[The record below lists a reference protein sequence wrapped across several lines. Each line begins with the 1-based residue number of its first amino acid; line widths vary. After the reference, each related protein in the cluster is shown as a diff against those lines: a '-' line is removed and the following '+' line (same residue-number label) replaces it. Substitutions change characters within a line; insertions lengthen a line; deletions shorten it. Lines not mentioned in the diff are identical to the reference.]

1 MSFKI
6 RCECGRI
13 LVVPE
18 RREGTRVKCPDCGS
32 KLVVQKE
39 AEVHVTSRR
48 QRVTQP
54 KRPATPDAKRRRSE
68 TSDDTPTS
76 PKSATSTPQPKRL
89 RSKSRSNRTDDGT
102 PQDATASRVAKPSRE
117 TTTDATPPS
126 TPKPKRNKPT
136 REKKARKRK
145 SSAARTK
152 TTTQQTDSPAPNPAT
167 DVPPEAPH
175 QAPASTP
182 PPPPTQQQP
191 PPTEETELS
200 PARRQAQQTPPPLP
214 KKHGRSSPPTP
225 DPAASPASSP
235 TASPTPSANRASVA
249 SDSPTTAAAESSTD
263 TPTRRLRG
271 VEWDQ
276 ARRSIAGY
284 AGLGLAVIALTS
296 LVPAGFDLA
305 QHLQSVHSTGLS
317 RWAVLLFCGAAL
329 QLAYAGYVLQLR
341 DWGTVWVTS
350 ALSFC
355 LATTYVAFFTL
366 LWMSQQQSIVLDAL
380 DLGGHID
387 HRKATG
393 WCFIMF
399 CMTGM
404 FCYLSA
410 RSGAR
415 WYRLHRRLSQEA

>member
-48 QRVTQP
+48 QRASQS
-54 KRPATPDAKRRRSE
+54 KRPATPTAKRRRSE
-68 TSDDTPTS
+68 TSDDTPTP

-89 RSKSRSNRTDDGT
+89 RSKSRRNRTDGGT

-117 TTTDATPPS
+117 TTDATPPS
-126 TPKPKRNKPT
+126 TPKPKRNKTT

-145 SSAARTK
+145 SSAARTT

-182 PPPPTQQQP
+182 PPPPAQQQP
-191 PPTEETELS
+191 SATEETELS
-200 PARRQAQQTPPPLP
+200 PVRRPAQQTPPPLP
-214 KKHGRSSPPTP
+214 KKHGRSSPPSP
-225 DPAASPASSP
+225 APAASPASSP
-235 TASPTPSANRASVA
+235 TASPTPSANRATVA
-249 SDSPTTAAAESSTD
+249 SDSPTAAASAPSTE
-263 TPTRRLRG
+263 TATRRLRG

-317 RWAVLLFCGAAL
+317 RWAVLLFCGAAV

-415 WYRLHRRLSQEA
+415 WYRLHRRLAQEA